1 MYVLGD
7 LAQLLSIFSIEDDQN
22 TPQVIHISSLVS
34 LDLIFWCCL
43 FPLISFLTTKP
54 SFER

>member
-7 LAQLLSIFSIEDDQN
+7 LAQLLSIFSIEDDRN

-34 LDLIFWCCL
+34 LDLIFGVVYFL
-43 FPLISFLTTKP
+43 LSHFLITKA
-54 SFER
+54 FF